1 MNRKVIKLL
10 DVLDLI
16 DKISETDDEEE
27 YIVSENIL
35 RKKIPRLNVVISN
48 PDQILKDS
56 KNPLESMDENEF
68 LEKYKFTKEVT
79 NEILQ
84 MILYGLKKYTNR
96 GHPVPPIIEL
106 LITLRFLATGDFQS
120 NTGDKVSQ
128 PTVSR
133 IIKKITTL
141 LTELKLRFI
150 KFPEKSDSKKV
161 FTKFQSFGE
170 FPEVLGCICST
181 QIGIKCPGKAI
192 ADEYLNDNGYY
203 SLHCQIITGPN
214 LEFYDIIS
222 RWPGSTNEN
231 KIFSISEARQ
241 RFEYHQLEGVL
252 LAPINYAPNSFV
264 MTPIPNLNLRSSVAE
279 WKYNDSHRKTYSG
292 QTAIDLWKRRFK
304 CLQII
309 LNNKEDTTQN
319 IITACAV
326 LHNIARQRNINLSAK
341 DEMAPITELKGKE
354 AAKRKYPVD
363 LDYFNL
369 NDPIG
374 VMERNSFVQKNFG

>member
-27 YIVSENIL
+27 ENLEVSKNIFK
-35 RKKIPRLNVVISN
+35 RKIPQIKVIN
-48 PDQILKDS
+48 PDAKIIKDS
-56 KNPLESMDENEF
+56 NNPMESMNEEEF
-68 LEKYKFTKEVT
+68 LQKYKFTKEVT

-84 MILYGLKKYTNR
+84 MILYGLRKYTNR

-161 FTKFQSFGE
+161 FTKFQSIAE
-170 FPEVLGCICST
+170 FPEVLGCISST
-181 QIGIKCPGKAI
+181 HIGIKCPGKAI
-192 ADEYLNDNGYY
+192 ADEYLNEKGYY
-203 SLHCQIITGPN
+203 SLHCQIITGTN

-252 LAPINYAPNSFV
+252 LAPVNYAPNSFV
-264 MTPIPNLNLRSSVAE
+264 MTPILNLRSNVAE
-279 WKYNDSHRKTYSG
+279 WKYNDAHRKTYSG
-292 QTAIDLWKRRFK
+292 QISIDLWKRRFK

-326 LHNIARQRNINLSAK
+326 LHNIARERNINLSTE
-341 DEMAPITELKGKE
+341 DQMTPISELKGKD
-354 AAKRKYPVD
+354 AVKRNYPVD
-363 LDYFNL
+363 MDYL

-374 VMERNSFVQKNFG
+374 VMERNSFVQKNFS

>member
-10 DVLDLI
+10 DVLDFI
-16 DKISETDDEEE
+16 DKISETDDEEDE
-27 YIVSENIL
+27 YLEISKNIL
-35 RKKIPRLNVVISN
+35 RKKIPQIKFVYPEVKIMKDNNN
-48 PDQILKDS
+48 PM
-56 KNPLESMDENEF
+56 ESMDEDEF
-68 LEKYKFTKEVT
+68 LQKYKFTKEVT

-84 MILYGLKKYTNR
+84 MILYGLRKYTNR

-150 KFPEKSDSKKV
+150 KFPEKSDSKRV

-170 FPEVLGCICST
+170 FPEVLGCISST
-181 QIGIKCPGKAI
+181 HIGIKCPGKAI
-192 ADEYLNDNGYY
+192 ADEYLNEKGYY

-252 LAPINYAPNSFV
+252 LAPVNYAPNSFV
-264 MTPIPNLNLRSSVAE
+264 MTPILNLRSNVAE

-292 QTAIDLWKRRFK
+292 QTSIDLWKRRFK

-326 LHNIARQRNINLSAK
+326 LHNIARQRNISLSSV
-341 DEMAPITELKGKE
+341 DETAPILELKGKE
-354 AAKRKYPVD
+354 AVKKNYPD
-363 LDYFNL
+363 MDYL

-374 VMERNSFVQKNFG
+374 VVERNSFVQKNFSK